1 MFTGDFDTP
10 EPKAGENPGQ
20 PVPNNG
26 GQGVNLDPHHK
37 RSDIRMLVR
46 AAVQGWL
53 TPSQIAAAG
62 RTLAGVM
69 ADDGADPRARVAAAK
84 SVVEIAKLAQQVGEF
99 DAKVSG
105 EVVDRVVIERLPDE
119 AIARFL
125 GMDE

>member
-10 EPKAGENPGQ
+10 EPKAGGNPGA
-20 PVPNNG
+20 PIGGSG
-26 GQGVNLDPHHK
+26 GQGAGLDPHHK
-37 RSDIRMLVR
+37 RADIRMLVR

-53 TPSQIAAAG
+53 TPSQIEAAG

-69 ADDGADPRARVAAAK
+69 SDDGADPRARVAAAK
-84 SVVEIAKLAQQVGEF
+84 SVVDIAKLAQQVGEF